1 MINSP
6 YQTLACSGYDPAE
19 IIMAAEKEMILDPYA
34 SMVPFENN
42 IGGQVMGLFSNAR
55 FNPVAFA
62 HPIDLKV
69 RDAKIHVVDVRP
81 FTKISKL
88 ELFGITKHTDYE
100 LARRRGTLHAIWN
113 SNDAF
118 LIQNTAVSLMPVF
131 SAWISESIARHL
143 SIEGFEQLKIAN
155 LAAWWYYCQ
164 CNENAELDSV
174 KKAKLYRLVSEA
186 NRCTVEAVEED
197 LKDVP
202 YFDSVLTF
210 VDVVGEQVGS
220 PRVKHLDSG
229 VLLQL
234 CSGGWIGTWSR
245 EIMAACTE
253 YPPYFTAVVY
263 TALHDRGTRSSQF
276 AKFVQRFATRPEM
289 RAFKTSIERLSN

>member
-6 YQTLACSGYDPAE
+6 YQTLACSGYDPAD

-34 SMVPFENN
+34 SMIPFENG
-42 IGGQVMGLFSNAR
+42 IGGQVMGLFSNTR

-69 RDAKIHVVDVRP
+69 RDAKIYVVDVRP
-81 FTKISKL
+81 FTKVSKL
-88 ELFGITKHTDYE
+88 ELFGVTKHTDYE

-113 SNDAF
+113 SSDVF
-118 LIQNTAVSLMPVF
+118 LIQNSAVSLMPVF

-164 CNENAELDSV
+164 CNEKVELDSI

-197 LKDVP
+197 LKDIP
-202 YFDSVLTF
+202 YFDSLLTF
-210 VDVVGEQVGS
+210 VEVVKEQVGS

-234 CSGGWIGTWSR
+234 CSGGWMGTWSR